1 MSLLSEKETW
11 DASKWASAWLNS
23 LQKKE
28 WELLRVIIFDR
39 DLKFVDSF
47 WKAIFMHMRV
57 AFHFTTIYH
66 SSSNDQSK
74 RTNQTIKIVI
84 RFSLMNDHTDFVKLL
99 LSIQT
104 TMNNFVNA
112 FTELFSHEI
121 IYEFKI
127 LKFLNLLNDVKRAKN
142 ARDDNSFTILKKE
155 RIILRKEIE
164 EVIIFAN
171 AIMKIRYDSTRTTL
185 NLNKEDLVYLR
196 LHKEYNQSNISNEK
210 FSKQRLNSVK
220 ILNKIERLVYKLNIS
235 LTWKIHS
242 VVFIVHLKS
251 ASSEK
256 DSYNKEAIE
265 SELVKNVQDD
275 IKDVYELKKILAK
288 RFIKIE
294 RSRTLKIQYRVKWK
308 EWDDQHN
315 QWINATKMKN
325 VKKLID
331 DFESKLSE
339 EIV

>member
-1 MSLLSEKETW
+1 
-11 DASKWASAWLNS
+11 
-23 LQKKE
+23 
-28 WELLRVIIFDR
+28 
-39 DLKFVDSF
+39 
-47 WKAIFMHMRV
+47 
-57 AFHFTTIYH
+57 
-66 SSSNDQSK
+66 
-74 RTNQTIKIVI
+74 
-84 RFSLMNDHTDFVKLL
+84 MNDHTDFVKLL

-235 LTWKIHS
+235 LT
-242 VVFIVHLKS
+242 
-251 ASSEK
+251 
-256 DSYNKEAIE
+256 
-265 SELVKNVQDD
+265 
-275 IKDVYELKKILAK
+275 
-288 RFIKIE
+288 
-294 RSRTLKIQYRVKWK
+294 
-308 EWDDQHN
+308 
-315 QWINATKMKN
+315 
-325 VKKLID
+325 
-331 DFESKLSE
+331 
-339 EIV
+339 